1 MFGTTVGLTALATG
15 LKVGAGAG
23 AVYAGSRLIPNRFE
37 RQYRR
42 QVKEMGKQLAR
53 GEGGLSD
60 TEKQQALATGAQQI
74 ESEAAQQQAML
85 ARGAAS
91 GAGGSGMRQ
100 QAIRDLS
107 KARQVARGK
116 VATAVTQQD
125 LAMRD
130 ALKAQYMAA
139 LQRTSAQQ
147 EVARDKAARRL
158 EKTTQAAAEAGLLSG
173 ADKRTQQGLDVSAEA
188 GRTTTFGR

>member
-1 MFGTTVGLTALATG
+1 
-15 LKVGAGAG
+15 
-23 AVYAGSRLIPNRFE
+23 
-37 RQYRR
+37 
-42 QVKEMGKQLAR
+42 MGKQLKR

-130 ALKAQYMAA
+130 AMKAQYMAA

-147 EVARDKAARRL
+147 DMARDKAAQRL
-158 EKTTQAAAEAGLLSG
+158 QKTAQTAAEAGYMSG
-173 ADKRTQQGLDVSAEA
+173 SGLRTKRGTDVAAEA
-188 GRTTTFGR
+188 GRTRDY